1 MPSPQ
6 RTPIN
11 SPAIVSHRFSRE
23 ELMQELDSLSRIAS
37 VRKIGAQAFA
47 EFGGVMREPLIF
59 RHRPQRLRQAV

>member
-1 MPSPQ
+1 
-6 RTPIN
+6 
-11 SPAIVSHRFSRE
+11 
-23 ELMQELDSLSRIAS
+23 MQELDSLSRIAS